1 VDDDDRGIT
10 DEQWREK
17 WVTGGMKWRSQG
29 IEAPQGWNAKKQMAS
44 VVADQ
49 RKTAKIPTA
58 SRHSNTKKAVK
69 ASKSAPKKSKAPA
82 KKKSAAAKKKPLAAK
97 KKGKA
102 TKR

>member
-1 VDDDDRGIT
+1 VDDDDKGIT

-17 WVTGGMKWRSQG
+17 WVTGGMKWWSQG

-44 VVADQ
+44 LVAV
-49 RKTAKIPTA
+49 RPKAAKIPTA
-58 SRHSNTKKAVK
+58 SRPSNTKKAVK
-69 ASKSAPKKSKAPA
+69 AGKSASKKSKAPA
-82 KKKSAAAKKKPLAAK
+82 IKKSAAAKKKPLAAK